1 MSKKVLFI
9 TGAASGI
16 GRCTCLKFGKNGYAV
31 AFNDYNRE
39 NGEALLKELQG
50 EGIEATFYCGD
61 ITKEEFV
68 NDMVAKCLETH
79 GRIDVVINNAGGLG
93 GRSKI
98 DEMTTE
104 FYNHVMD
111 LNMTSAFYVT
121 RATVPALK
129 KAGAEHGN
137 ASLINIT
144 SIAAYNGGGPGASVY
159 AASKAAV
166 LGWSKGLAKELVGSG
181 IRVNLISPGTID
193 TPFHSATAREIVE
206 SWKNQIPAGRLGNP
220 EEVANVLAFLT
231 SEQASYLVGET
242 IQINGGQMMD

>member
-1 MSKKVLFI
+1 MNQKVLLI

-16 GRCTCLKFGKNGYAV
+16 GWCTCKLFGQNGYAV
-31 AFNDYNRE
+31 AFNDYNVE
-39 NGEALLKELQG
+39 HGEKLLAELEDAG
-50 EGIEATFYCGD
+50 VRAAFYPGDVTDEAR
-61 ITKEEFV
+61 V
-68 NDMVAKCLETH
+68 NEIVAQCLADF
-79 GRIDVVINNAGGLG
+79 GRIDVLINNAGGLG

-98 DEMTTE
+98 DEMSTE

-111 LNMTSAFYVT
+111 LNMTSAFYAT
-121 RATVPALK
+121 RAAVPALK

-137 ASLINIT
+137 ASIINIT

-166 LGWSKGLAKELVGSG
+166 LGWSKGLAKELIGSG

-206 SWKNQIPAGRLGNP
+206 SWKKDIPAGRLGDP
-220 EEVANVLAFLT
+220 QEVANVLEFLV
-231 SEQASYLVGET
+231 SEKASYLVGKSSRS
-242 IQINGGQMMD
+242 MAAR

>member
-1 MSKKVLFI
+1 MSQKVLFI

-16 GRCTCLKFGKNGYAV
+16 GRCTCKLFGKNGYSI

-39 NGEALLKELQG
+39 NGEALLAELKAD
-50 EGIEATFYCGD
+50 GIEASFYHGD
-61 ITKEEFV
+61 VTKEEAV
-68 NDMVAKCLETH
+68 NDMVKACLDTY

-104 FYNHVMD
+104 FYNRVMD

-129 KAGAEHGN
+129 KAGAEHRN

-166 LGWSKGLAKELVGSG
+166 LGWSKGLAKELIGNG

-206 SWKNQIPAGRLGNP
+206 SWKNQIPIGRLGDP
-220 EEVANVLAFLT
+220 QEVANVLEFLV
-231 SEQASYLVGET
+231 SEKAAYLVGEV

>member
-1 MSKKVLFI
+1 MSRKVLFI

-16 GRCTCLKFGKNGYAV
+16 GRCTCKLFGKNGYIV
-31 AFNDYNRE
+31 AFNDYNQQ
-39 NGEALLKELQG
+39 NGEALLAELKADGVEASFYQG
-50 EGIEATFYCGD
+50 D
-61 ITKEEFV
+61 VTKEDVV
-68 NDMVAKCLETH
+68 NDMVKRCLDTY

-144 SIAAYNGGGPGASVY
+144 SIAAYNGGGPGASIY

-166 LGWSKGLAKELVGSG
+166 LGWSKGLAKELIGSG

-206 SWKNQIPAGRLGNP
+206 SWKNQIPAGRLGDP
-220 EEVANVLAFLT
+220 QEVANVLEFLV
-231 SEQASYLVGET
+231 SEKASYLVGEV

>member
-1 MSKKVLFI
+1 MKKVLFI

-16 GRCTCLKFGKNGYAV
+16 GRCTCKTFGKYGYAV
-31 AFNDYNRE
+31 AFNDYNVE
-39 NGEALLKELQG
+39 NGNALLAELTSDG
-50 EGIEATFYCGD
+50 VEAAFFPGD
-61 ITKEEFV
+61 VTDENQV
-68 NDMVAKCLETH
+68 NTIVAAALEKF
-79 GRIDVVINNAGGLG
+79 GRFDVVINNAGGLG
-93 GRSKI
+93 GRSKV
-98 DEMTTE
+98 DEMTTA

-121 RATVPALK
+121 RAAVPALK

-166 LGWSKGLAKELVGSG
+166 LGWSKGLAKELIGDG

-206 SWKNQIPAGRLGNP
+206 SWKKGIPMGRLGDP
-220 EEVANVLAFLT
+220 QEVANVLEFLA
-231 SEQASYLVGET
+231 SEKASYLVGEV

>member
-1 MSKKVLFI
+1 MNQKVLLI

-16 GRCTCLKFGKNGYAV
+16 GWCTCKLFGQNGYAV
-31 AFNDYNRE
+31 AFNDYNVE
-39 NGEALLKELQG
+39 HGEKLLAELQG
-50 EGIEATFYCGD
+50 AGVQAAFYPGD
-61 ITKEEFV
+61 ITDEARV
-68 NDMVAKCLETH
+68 NEIVAQCLADF
-79 GRIDVVINNAGGLG
+79 GRIDVLINNAGGLG

-98 DEMTTE
+98 DEMSTA

-121 RATVPALK
+121 RAAVPALK

-137 ASLINIT
+137 ASIINIT

-166 LGWSKGLAKELVGSG
+166 LGWSKGLAKELIGAG

-206 SWKNQIPAGRLGNP
+206 SWKKDIPAGRLGDP
-220 EEVANVLAFLT
+220 QEVANVLEFLV
-231 SEQASYLVGET
+231 SEKASYLVGEVV
-242 IQINGGQMMD
+242 QINGGQMMD

>member
-1 MSKKVLFI
+1 MSQRVLLI

-16 GRCTCLKFGKNGYAV
+16 GWCTCQLFGQNGYAI
-31 AFNDYNRE
+31 AFNDYNAE
-39 NGEALLKELQG
+39 HGEKLLEELKG
-50 EGIEATFYCGD
+50 AGVRAAFYPGDVTDEA
-61 ITKEEFV
+61 KV
-68 NDMVAKCLETH
+68 NEIVAQCLADF
-79 GRIDVVINNAGGLG
+79 GRIDVLINNAGGLG

-98 DEMTTE
+98 DEMSTE

-111 LNMTSAFYVT
+111 LNMTSAFYAT
-121 RATVPALK
+121 RAAVPALK

-137 ASLINIT
+137 ASIINIT

-166 LGWSKGLAKELVGSG
+166 LGWSKGLAKELIGAG

-206 SWKNQIPAGRLGNP
+206 SWKKDIPAGRLGDP
-220 EEVANVLAFLT
+220 QEVANVLEFLV
-231 SEQASYLVGET
+231 SEKASYLVGEVV
-242 IQINGGQMMD
+242 QINGGQMMD

>member
-1 MSKKVLFI
+1 MKKVLFI

-16 GRCTCLKFGKNGYAV
+16 GRCTCKTFGKDGYAV
-31 AFNDYNRE
+31 AFNDYNVE
-39 NGEALLKELQG
+39 NGNALLAELTSDG
-50 EGIEATFYCGD
+50 VEAAFFPGD
-61 ITKEEFV
+61 VTDENQV
-68 NDMVAKCLETH
+68 NTIVAAALERF
-79 GRIDVVINNAGGLG
+79 GRFDVVINNAGGLG
-93 GRSKI
+93 GRSKV
-98 DEMTTE
+98 DEMTTA

-121 RATVPALK
+121 RAAVPALK

-166 LGWSKGLAKELVGSG
+166 LGWSKGLAKELIGDG

-206 SWKNQIPAGRLGNP
+206 SWKKGIPMGRLGDP
-220 EEVANVLAFLT
+220 QEVANVLEFLA
-231 SEQASYLVGET
+231 SEKASYLVGEV

>member
-1 MSKKVLFI
+1 MNQKVLFI

-16 GRCTCLKFGKNGYAV
+16 GRCTCRLFGQNGYAI
-31 AFNDYNRE
+31 AFNDYNQE
-39 NGEALLKELQG
+39 NGNALLQELKG
-50 EGIEATFYCGD
+50 AGVSAIYLPGD
-61 ITKEEFV
+61 VTDEKTV
-68 NDMVAKCLETH
+68 NEMVAQCLETY

-98 DEMTTE
+98 DEMSTE

-121 RATVPALK
+121 RAAVPALK

-159 AASKAAV
+159 AAAKAAI
-166 LGWSKGLAKELVGSG
+166 LGWSKGLAKELISSG

-206 SWKNQIPAGRLGNP
+206 SWKNQIPAGRLGQP
-220 EEVANVLAFLT
+220 EEVANVLEFLV
-231 SEQASYLVGET
+231 SKKASYLVGEVV
-242 IQINGGQMMD
+242 QINGGQMMD

>member
-1 MSKKVLFI
+1 MKKVLFI

-16 GRCTCLKFGKNGYAV
+16 GRCTCKTFGKDGYAV
-31 AFNDYNRE
+31 AFNDYNVE
-39 NGEALLKELQG
+39 NGNALLAELTSDG
-50 EGIEATFYCGD
+50 VEAAFFPGD
-61 ITKEEFV
+61 VTDENQV
-68 NDMVAKCLETH
+68 NTIVAAALEKF
-79 GRIDVVINNAGGLG
+79 GRFDVVINNAGGLG
-93 GRSKI
+93 GRSKV
-98 DEMTTE
+98 DEMTTA

-121 RATVPALK
+121 RAAVPALK

-166 LGWSKGLAKELVGSG
+166 LGWSKGLAKELIGDG

-206 SWKNQIPAGRLGNP
+206 SWKKGIPMGRLGDP
-220 EEVANVLAFLT
+220 QEVANVLEFLA
-231 SEQASYLVGET
+231 SEKASYLVGEV

>member
-1 MSKKVLFI
+1 MSQKVLLI

-16 GRCTCLKFGKNGYAV
+16 GWCTCKLFGRNGYAV
-31 AFNDYNRE
+31 AFNDYNAE
-39 NGEALLKELQG
+39 HGEKLLAELEDAG
-50 EGIEATFYCGD
+50 VRAAFYPGD
-61 ITKEEFV
+61 VTDETRV
-68 NDMVAKCLETH
+68 NEIVAQCLADF
-79 GRIDVVINNAGGLG
+79 GRIDVLINNAGGLG

-98 DEMTTE
+98 DEMSTE

-121 RATVPALK
+121 RAAVPALK

-137 ASLINIT
+137 ASIINIT

-166 LGWSKGLAKELVGSG
+166 LGWSKGLAKELIGAG

-206 SWKNQIPAGRLGNP
+206 SWKKDIPAGRLGDP
-220 EEVANVLAFLT
+220 QEVANVLEFLV
-231 SEQASYLVGET
+231 SEKASYLVGEVV
-242 IQINGGQMMD
+242 QINGGQMMD